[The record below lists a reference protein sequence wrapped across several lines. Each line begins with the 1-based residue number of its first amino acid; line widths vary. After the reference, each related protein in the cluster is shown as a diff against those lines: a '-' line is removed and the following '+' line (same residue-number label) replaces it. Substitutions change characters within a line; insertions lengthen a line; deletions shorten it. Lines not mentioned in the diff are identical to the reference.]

1 MNDVHLPSLCWSEFD
16 SHGFDILRE
25 RQKCVGG
32 QSESSKCL
40 EGIRASPDDLASM
53 NLNAVEL

>member
-1 MNDVHLPSLCWSEFD
+1 MNNVHLPSLCWSELD
-16 SHGFDILRE
+16 SHGCDILRE

-32 QSESSKCL
+32 QSECL
-40 EGIRASPDDLASM
+40 EGMRASPDDLASM